1 MPRLVLIITFCSIT
15 LNAQLNPSEVNY
27 LDFSTDSIDSLSEQK
42 VGIKFIFSRNK
53 TNYDFKNDQGLSES
67 GIFSDHGAS
76 FGVEKSL
83 FNLFNKKL
91 ELSINVFID
100 EFNQIGSIPENTFSW
115 NSFFLTTGGSTSIPL
130 IALRDSKFIRLSA
143 GVGVSKCVFA
153 KQTINDIEYDIKD
166 HEEFDGVFSKA
177 SFGLCMDSF
186 KIENII
192 FSIALRQEFFTSLD
206 DNSVQEL
213 NINNT
218 KISLQVRL

>member
-1 MPRLVLIITFCSIT
+1 MLRLGLIITFFCIT
-15 LNAQLNPSEVNY
+15 LNAQLHPSEVNSIH
-27 LDFSTDSIDSLSEQK
+27 FSTDSIDSLNEQK

-53 TNYDFKNDQGLSES
+53 TDYDFKNDQGLSES
-67 GIFSDHGAS
+67 GIFPDHGVS

-115 NSFFLTTGGSTSIPL
+115 NSYFLTSGGSTSIPL
-130 IALRDSKFIRLSA
+130 IALSDSKFIRLTA

-177 SFGLCMDSF
+177 SFGLCIDLF
-186 KIENII
+186 NTENIT
-192 FSIALRQEFFTSLD
+192 FSITLRQEFFASLD
-206 DNSVQEL
+206 DNSAQEL

-218 KISLQVRL
+218 KISLQVIL